1 MNHEENKT
9 SRSDK
14 PVPGG
19 VGGGGIIER
28 IFELWPEGM
37 STPSSVQSMLPS
49 H

>member
-28 IFELWPEGM
+28 IFELWPVIEM
-37 STPSSVQSMLPS
+37 EELPWQMK
-49 H
+49 